1 MGKTKAQEKIITAL
15 VDSYRKDTGSS
26 AINWDTPALD
36 GSDNV
41 CLVMILKW
49 TKQANSNRATPTP
62 GWTLHAV
69 ISPEGRVV
77 QAAFK

>member
-15 VDSYRKDTGSS
+15 VDSYRKDTGIS

-36 GSDNV
+36 DSGNV

-49 TKQANSNRATPTP
+49 TRQANSKTATPKP